1 MDNFLHRL
9 KISLVGE
16 AGLIVY
22 GIASLVGTAFLFAV
36 SPVLGV
42 LFFAAVTFVGWRFMR
57 WVRVQD
63 AYNTDTEG
71 RVRCRKCQKLVFGD
85 GESAQAAAVNATDR
99 GTYMRAYYENRC
111 GNWHLSSQTQR

>member
-22 GIASLVGTAFLFAV
+22 GLASLAGTAFLFAV

-42 LFFAAVTFVGWRFMR
+42 LFFAVVTFVG
-57 WVRVQD
+57 
-63 AYNTDTEG
+63 
-71 RVRCRKCQKLVFGD
+71 L
-85 GESAQAAAVNATDR
+85 
-99 GTYMRAYYENRC
+99 
-111 GNWHLSSQTQR
+111 